1 MRHARTEEEGRARTA
16 AVTHHDG
23 VALISMTGTG
33 RGRQETVPVGGRG
46 VEGLRISLLGPV
58 RIRCG
63 DRDVAAGS
71 PQRQAVLAV
80 LALRARQVVTG
91 GELARLVW
99 EESAP
104 PSVGAVVRNHISRL
118 RAAIGAD
125 GVLVSRAG
133 GYALELADRGLD
145 AAEFDL
151 LADTAA
157 RHQGRGEAAAAVGR
171 YREALALWTGTALS
185 GVPGP
190 YAERQRERLTGR
202 RLTVL
207 ENCLELELGLGG
219 HARVVEELTALC
231 AEYPLRE
238 SLRGLLMTALYRTG
252 RQAEA
257 LEAFADARRVLA
269 GELGVQPGP
278 DLWRLQRRILCA
290 DPELAPL
297 STAAGAPASG
307 TAHEPLSRAGVV
319 VPAQLP
325 AGAGDF
331 TGRGAEVELV
341 VNALTGDIPSGAVVV
356 AVSGVVGVGKT
367 TLAVRAARTIRAA
380 FADGQLYADLHG
392 TRSEP
397 GEPAGILAGFL
408 RALGVPAQAIPEQSV
423 ERAELY
429 RAVLAG
435 RRVLVVLD
443 GARDED
449 QVRPLLPGGSSCAV
463 LVTSRARLTGL
474 GPSLAVHL
482 GRLAPQ
488 EAVEFL
494 SAVAG
499 RSRIAAEP
507 AAAGDIA
514 AACGHLPL
522 ALRIAAT
529 RLVARPAWSIAA
541 FAARLRDENRRLSEL
556 RVGDLAVE
564 TELRLG
570 YQRLPAELADAFL
583 RLAVL
588 PDCSLRAA
596 GAVLGLAEDT
606 VGGILERLVDAGMLD
621 PPVHGRYRF
630 HDVIRLFARAG
641 AVGAPDEYPRLGG
654 SARPHGGV
662 ADNVAQ
668 VM

>member
-1 MRHARTEEEGRARTA
+1 M
-16 AVTHHDG
+16 THHGG
-23 VALISMTGTG
+23 VALIPVTGTG
-33 RGRQETVPVGGRG
+33 RGRQEAVPVGGRG

-63 DRDVAAGS
+63 DQEVAAGS

-91 GELARLVW
+91 DELARLVW
-99 EESAP
+99 GESAP

-133 GYALELADRGLD
+133 GYALELADLDLD

-151 LADTAA
+151 LADAAA
-157 RHQGRGEAAAAVGR
+157 RHRGRGEAAAAVGR

-190 YAERQRERLTGR
+190 NAERQRERLTGR

-207 ENCLELELGLGG
+207 ESCLELELGLGG

-269 GELGVQPGP
+269 DELGVQPGP
-278 DLWRLQRRILCA
+278 DLRRLQRRILCA

-297 STAAGAPASG
+297 STAAGPPATG
-307 TAHEPLSRAGVV
+307 TAHEPLPRAGAMA

-331 TGRGAEVELV
+331 TGRGAEVELIV
-341 VNALTGDIPSGAVVV
+341 SGLTGDIPSGAAVV
-356 AVSGVVGVGKT
+356 AVSGLVGVGKT
-367 TLAVRAARTIRAA
+367 TLAVRAARTVRAA

-392 TRSEP
+392 TRSEA
-397 GEPAGILAGFL
+397 GEPADVLAGFL

-435 RRVLVVLD
+435 RRILVVLD
-443 GARDED
+443 GARDEE

-507 AAAGDIA
+507 AAADDVA
-514 AACGHLPL
+514 AACGCLPL

-529 RLVARPAWSIAA
+529 RIVARPAWSIAA

-564 TELRLG
+564 TELRLAC
-570 YQRLPAELADAFL
+570 QQLPAELADAFL

-588 PDCSLRAA
+588 PDCSIPAA
-596 GAVLGLAEDT
+596 AAVLGLAEDS
-606 VGGILERLVDAGMLD
+606 VGGILEGLVDAGMLD

-630 HDVIRLFARAG
+630 HDVVRLFARAG
-641 AVGAPDEYPRLGG
+641 A
-654 SARPHGGV
+654 
-662 ADNVAQ
+662 
-668 VM
+668 